1 MVESL
6 NTKKLTVDEF
16 SRLIQ
21 NCRDL
26 YEAVV
31 RNGYYLPKLKTTMI
45 TEDYMRN
52 VISGKAFCPKYA
64 EIKTLPCPNPRASK
78 CFLKSSREFAS
89 NRYSFTP
96 ALMRSTCPTS
106 AGSWTLSAPSSPMM
120 RSSTRAMSRLQ
131 KRRNCRS

>member
-21 NCRDL
+21 NRWDL

-31 RNGYYLPKLKTTMI
+31 RNGYYLLKIKTTMI

-52 VISGKAFCPKYA
+52 VISGKAFCPKFA
-64 EIKTLPCPNPRASK
+64 EIKMLACPRPLAST
-78 CFLKSSREFAS
+78 CCSTSSTGSAKVRTS
-89 NRYSFTP
+89 CTP
-96 ALMRSTCPTS
+96 ASTTS
-106 AGSWTLSAPSSPMM
+106 KSQKCAGCSTL
-120 RSSTRAMSRLQ
+120 
-131 KRRNCRS
+131 

>member
-21 NCRDL
+21 NRRDL

-64 EIKTLPCPNPRASK
+64 EIKMLPCPRPPCKQVLLEKFQRI
-78 CFLKSSREFAS
+78 C
-89 NRYSFTP
+89 
-96 ALMRSTCPTS
+96 
-106 AGSWTLSAPSSPMM
+106 
-120 RSSTRAMSRLQ
+120 
-131 KRRNCRS
+131 